1 MIFFPNDK
9 DEHSI
14 LSFNLNSIFDFKE
27 SNLMD
32 DQSSFLMNFL
42 PNEEQEQKNNL
53 LNVSPSSNGSE
64 NFFMDFE
71 EKKSILIENP
81 SNSDISSPKKEKTSK
96 NNDNDYFKTIFTSR
110 VDKNSL
116 QIPSYENIEENFDDS
131 FSCIDEDLNEFKNLF
146 DIKPIFNVVYP
157 KRESLFTKSEG
168 NIFSIE
174 KEKKFLKRKR
184 ESRKDDLDNIRIKI
198 KRRFLNFALINKLN
212 EKLKANGI
220 THNFYIFP
228 DNLVRDIQKKRN
240 NKFFKITLLE
250 LFENK
255 ELYEFKDKDFSIVY
269 ENNLKIIKQVKKNEV
284 FKNILNKTICELYE
298 EYINSE
304 EFKINEINRLKYIKK
319 EKDEYISIYKYLA
332 YNLIKFFQ

>member
-32 DQSSFLMNFL
+32 DQSSFFMNFL

-116 QIPSYENIEENFDDS
+116 QIPSNENIEENFDDS
-131 FSCIDEDLNEFKNLF
+131 FPCGDEDLNEFKNLF
-146 DIKPIFNVVYP
+146 DIKPIFKVVYP
-157 KRESLFTKSEG
+157 KREPLFTKSEG

-174 KEKKFLKRKR
+174 KEK
-184 ESRKDDLDNIRIKI
+184 
-198 KRRFLNFALINKLN
+198 NF
-212 EKLKANGI
+212 
-220 THNFYIFP
+220 
-228 DNLVRDIQKKRN
+228 
-240 NKFFKITLLE
+240 
-250 LFENK
+250 
-255 ELYEFKDKDFSIVY
+255 
-269 ENNLKIIKQVKKNEV
+269 
-284 FKNILNKTICELYE
+284 
-298 EYINSE
+298 
-304 EFKINEINRLKYIKK
+304 
-319 EKDEYISIYKYLA
+319 
-332 YNLIKFFQ
+332 